1 MGLSRVCVSNTVRW
15 TLGREFVCSRGRNRF
30 AFTVI
35 LTLSSHGKWQPWGR
49 TVISPVTIIQ
59 NRIGMAMV
67 LIGYSVTA
75 WVLSVERRAQ
85 RDCLVVVQKF

>member
-1 MGLSRVCVSNTVRW
+1 VGLSRVCVRNTVRW
-15 TLGREFVCSRGRNRF
+15 TLGREFVSSRGRSSF

-35 LTLSSHGKWQPWGR
+35 LT
-49 TVISPVTIIQ
+49 TIIQ
-59 NRIGMAMV
+59 NRTGMAMV

-75 WVLSVERRAQ
+75 WVVGVERRAQ